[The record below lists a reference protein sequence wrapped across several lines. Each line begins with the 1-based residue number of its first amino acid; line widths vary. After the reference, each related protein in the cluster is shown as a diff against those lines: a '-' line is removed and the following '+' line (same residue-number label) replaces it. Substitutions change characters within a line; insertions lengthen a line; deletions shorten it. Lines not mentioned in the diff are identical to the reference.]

1 MTASKRTIF
10 RHKALQ
16 QYEQSRNKTVLPRYV
31 SPPVFVCLWILLGL
45 LIIAGVAAWLGQVP
59 TYVAGSGVVLDPG
72 STTQQ
77 GGNEAVAVVFVPATP
92 SLTLRPGLP
101 VQLQIGSTGPQVAS
115 TITTVEPGIVSPNE
129 ARDRY
134 ALGGVA
140 SAVITQPSVVVTARL
155 GPSIPAQV
163 YAGSIVSAQV
173 QVGTRSVLSLLPG
186 LGSLSGG

>member
-31 SPPVFVCLWILLGL
+31 SPPVFVFLWVLLAL
-45 LIIAGVAAWLGQVP
+45 LVISGVAAWLGQVP
-59 TYVAGSGVVLDPG
+59 TYVAGSGVVLEPG

-77 GGNEAVAVVFVPATP
+77 GSDEAVAVVFVPATP

-101 VQLQIGSTGPQVAS
+101 VQLQIGSTGPQLTTTIATVA
-115 TITTVEPGIVSPNE
+115 PGVVSPSE
-129 ARDRY
+129 ARTQY

-140 SAVITQPSVVVTARL
+140 AAVITQPSVAVTARL
-155 GPSIPAQV
+155 GPGIPAQM

-186 LGSLSGG
+186 LGSLFGG

>member
-1 MTASKRTIF
+1 VPESKRTIF

-31 SPPVFVCLWILLGL
+31 SPPVFVFLWILLGL
-45 LIIAGVAAWLGQVP
+45 LAIAGMAAWLGHVP

-77 GGNEAVAVVFVPATP
+77 RGNEAVAIIFVPATP
-92 SLTLRPGLP
+92 SLALRPGLP
-101 VQLQIGSTGPQVAS
+101 VQVQIGSTGPQVAS
-115 TITTVEPGIVSPNE
+115 TIMTVEPGIVSPSE

-140 SAVITQPSVVVTARL
+140 PAVITQPSVVVTARL
-155 GPSIPAQV
+155 GSSIQAQV

-173 QVGTRSVLSLLPG
+173 QVGTRSILSLLPG
-186 LGSLSGG
+186 LGSLFGG

>member
-31 SPPVFVCLWILLGL
+31 SPPIFVCLWILLGL

-155 GPSIPAQV
+155 GPSIPAQA

>member
-31 SPPVFVCLWILLGL
+31 SPPIFVCLWILLGL

-77 GGNEAVAVVFVPATP
+77 GGNEAVAVVFVPATA

-155 GPSIPAQV
+155 GPSIPAQA

>member
-77 GGNEAVAVVFVPATP
+77 GGNEGVAVVFVPATP

>member
-31 SPPVFVCLWILLGL
+31 SPPIFVCLWILLGL
-45 LIIAGVAAWLGQVP
+45 LIIARVAAWLGQVP
-59 TYVAGSGVVLDPG
+59 TYVARSGVVLDPG

-77 GGNEAVAVVFVPATP
+77 GGNEGVAVVFVPATP

-101 VQLQIGSTGPQVAS
+101 VQLQIGSTGPQLTT
-115 TITTVEPGIVSPNE
+115 TIATVEPGMVSPNE

>member
-31 SPPVFVCLWILLGL
+31 SPPIFVCLWILLGL
-45 LIIAGVAAWLGQVP
+45 LIIAGVAAWLGRVP
-59 TYVAGSGVVLDPG
+59 TYVAGSGVVLEPG

-77 GGNEAVAVVFVPATP
+77 GSDEAVAVVFVPATP

-101 VQLQIGSTGPQVAS
+101 VQLQIGATGPQVAS
-115 TITTVEPGIVSPNE
+115 TIMTVEPGIVSPSE
-129 ARDRY
+129 ARAQY

-140 SAVITQPSVVVTARL
+140 AAVITQPSVAVTARL

-186 LGSLSGG
+186 LGSLFGG

>member
-1 MTASKRTIF
+1 MTASERTIF

-77 GGNEAVAVVFVPATP
+77 GGNEAVAVVFVPATA

-155 GPSIPAQV
+155 GPSIQAQA

>member
-16 QYEQSRNKTVLPRYV
+16 QYEQSRNKTVLPCYV
-31 SPPVFVCLWILLGL
+31 SPPIFVCLWILLGL

-77 GGNEAVAVVFVPATP
+77 GGNEGVAVVFVPATP

-101 VQLQIGSTGPQVAS
+101 VQLQIGSTGPQLTT
-115 TITTVEPGIVSPNE
+115 TIATVEPGIVSPNE

>member
-1 MTASKRTIF
+1 MTASERTIF

-31 SPPVFVCLWILLGL
+31 SPPVFV
-45 LIIAGVAAWLGQVP
+45 
-59 TYVAGSGVVLDPG
+59 
-72 STTQQ
+72 
-77 GGNEAVAVVFVPATP
+77 PATA

-101 VQLQIGSTGPQVAS
+101 VRLQIGSTGPQVAS

-134 ALGGVA
+134 ALGGIA

-155 GPSIPAQV
+155 GPSIPAQA

-173 QVGTRSVLSLLPG
+173 QMGTRSVLSLLPG